1 MLLSL
6 KSTRITGTTKERE
19 LNQSWERHNLI
30 SPCRKAISTSLR
42 TFHSKTS
49 SQDGFLIK
57 ILLLTLFGEQKQL
70 ATGCTFPLRSN
81 RTIPWNAWDISTAL
95 FPILHLVCNQTKQHG
110 IHGGKYFL
118 KSPGNV
124 ISETLIFKLFL
135 DAPALKKLV
144 TFVRVPKPPTIHYHP
159 AT

>member
-6 KSTRITGTTKERE
+6 KSTRITGTTKARE

-30 SPCRKAISTSLR
+30 SPCRKAIRLFIAKHLPRLVS
-42 TFHSKTS
+42 FI
-49 SQDGFLIK
+49 IK

-124 ISETLIFKLFL
+124 ISETLIFKISLN
-135 DAPALKKLV
+135 APALKKLV